1 MAMSR
6 AQFPEV
12 MGFQEG
18 GDASLG
24 ALTPEE
30 TAATDTTMQE
40 LLKALTESKFDT
52 DVEKYKQ
59 TLESAMPPLRRP
71 DFYDVASDLG
81 AALLSAP
88 SDAGAFRGIGIGLT
102 NFNDIVKEQY

>member
-30 TAATDTTMQE
+30 TAATASTMQE
-40 LLKALTESKFDT
+40 LLKALTES
-52 DVEKYKQ
+52 
-59 TLESAMPPLRRP
+59 
-71 DFYDVASDLG
+71 
-81 AALLSAP
+81 
-88 SDAGAFRGIGIGLT
+88 
-102 NFNDIVKEQY
+102 